1 MRIRRLRLVPIKDQ
15 RKIDRFIAFSLA
27 AAQEALGQ
35 AKWAPADEAS
45 QRRTATVIASGIGGF
60 PAIAGAVR
68 TTETRGPKRLS
79 PFTIPSFLVNLAAG
93 HVSIRHGLK
102 GPISAPSTRPAT
114 VS

>member
-1 MRIRRLRLVPIKDQ
+1 MPIKGQ

-35 AKWAPADEAS
+35 AKWAPADKAS

-102 GPISAPSTRPAT
+102 GLISAPSTRPAT